1 MSNLLSNERRGE
13 VREGGNHINW
23 IQGAA
28 QSKHSI
34 LQLVEI
40 QSGFYPQLLLEC
52 HSSGW
57 RVTTTKSR
65 YYEDYCFLFP
75 QLNMEKLFFIKAQK
89 EEGGAVNLIEVIS
102 RHVVHLDCCNK

>member
-1 MSNLLSNERRGE
+1 M
-13 VREGGNHINW
+13 
-23 IQGAA
+23 
-28 QSKHSI
+28 
-34 LQLVEI
+34 EI

-65 YYEDYCFLFP
+65 YYEDNCVLFP
-75 QLNMEKLFFIKAQK
+75 QLYKEKLFFIKAQK